1 MAIDSTNDLLS
12 LTKKYRTFLDMRAM
26 WKRIKDVNF
35 QIYTQKTDKDGSPQA
50 VSKYM
55 RQQDLDLIRQAIVR
69 AVANQMQ
76 EFKDKLE
83 TEGITDL
90 DDVYDIYE
98 PTYVQVAR
106 AKNLKMGYSVDVSA
120 KDCDVLGVDEPMY
133 SIGSKIDAITI
144 TAADSRYY
152 IPNEGIFVV
161 NKDKWIK
168 LNKTRDAT
176 KLGTIMVTKTPKI
189 TLNEAKTIAT
199 ISDLEITQNTVIV
212 ATAQPVVVVD
222 EGTDTGTTTDT
233 DTNTDTEAPSEP

>member
-1 MAIDSTNDLLS
+1 MAIDSSNDLLS
-12 LTKKYRTFLDMRAM
+12 LTRKYRTFLDMRAM

-35 QIYTQKTDKDGSPQA
+35 QIYTQKTDKDGSPQT

-76 EFKDKLE
+76 EFKDKLAA
-83 TEGITDL
+83 EGITDL

-98 PTYVQVAR
+98 PPLVQIAR
-106 AKNLKMGYSVDVSA
+106 AKNLKMGYSVDVSV
-120 KDCDVLGVDEPMY
+120 KDCDVIGIEEPMY
-133 SIGSKIDAITI
+133 SIGSKIDTITI

-152 IPNEGIFVV
+152 IPNDGIFVV
-161 NKDKWIK
+161 DKDGWVS
-168 LNKTRDAT
+168 LNKTRDT
-176 KLGTIMVTKTPKI
+176 KKLGTIMVTKTPKI

-212 ATAQPVVVVD
+212 ATAQPAVVVD
-222 EGTDTGTTTDT
+222 EGTDTDTTTDT
-233 DTNTDTEAPSEP
+233 GTETPSGP

>member
-1 MAIDSTNDLLS
+1 MAIDSSNDLLS
-12 LTKKYRTFLDMRAM
+12 LTRKYRTFLDMRAM

-35 QIYTQKTDKDGSPQA
+35 QIYTQKTDKDGSPQT

-76 EFKDKLE
+76 EFKDKLAA
-83 TEGITDL
+83 EGITDL

-98 PTYVQVAR
+98 PPLVQIAR
-106 AKNLKMGYSVDVSA
+106 TKNLKMGYSVDVSA
-120 KDCDVLGVDEPMY
+120 KDCDVIGIEEPMY
-133 SIGSKIDAITI
+133 SIGSKIDTITI

-152 IPNEGIFVV
+152 IPNDGIFVV
-161 NKDKWIK
+161 DKDGWVS
-168 LNKTRDAT
+168 LNKTRDT
-176 KLGTIMVTKTPKI
+176 KKLGTIMVTKTPKI

-212 ATAQPVVVVD
+212 ATAQPAVVVD
-222 EGTDTGTTTDT
+222 EGTDTDTTTDT
-233 DTNTDTEAPSEP
+233 ETETPSEP